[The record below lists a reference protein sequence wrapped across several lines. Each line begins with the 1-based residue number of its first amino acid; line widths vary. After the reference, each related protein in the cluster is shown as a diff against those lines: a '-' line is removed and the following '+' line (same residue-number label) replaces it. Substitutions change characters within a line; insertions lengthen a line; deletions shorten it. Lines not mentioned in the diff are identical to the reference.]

1 MAAND
6 LWLDVHAPQ
15 GAVRVHAQW
24 VSPLGVPAQ
33 AGPPW
38 VLLHEGLGSVSAWR
52 DFPQQLCRATQAR
65 ALVFSRPGYGRS
77 TPRPPAQHWGHDFMH
92 VQAQQVVPAVLH
104 AAGLSGQAVRLY
116 GHSDGG
122 SIALLMAAHQTWPL
136 AGVVVEAPH
145 IMVETVSLQGI
156 RAARQAYEQ
165 GELKARLARHHDNPD
180 SAFWG
185 WNHAWLD
192 PGFESWSIEHALT
205 DIAVPVL
212 ALQGLADPYGT
223 RAQVDGIV
231 QRVAGAQVR
240 CFDQAGHSLHRSH
253 TDELLQAVAAWL
265 GGGLV

>member
-1 MAAND
+1 
-6 LWLDVHAPQ
+6 
-15 GAVRVHAQW
+15 
-24 VSPLGVPAQ
+24 
-33 AGPPW
+33 
-38 VLLHEGLGSVSAWR
+38 
-52 DFPQQLCRATQAR
+52 
-65 ALVFSRPGYGRS
+65 
-77 TPRPPAQHWGHDFMH
+77 
-92 VQAQQVVPAVLH
+92 
-104 AAGLSGQAVRLY
+104 
-116 GHSDGG
+116 
-122 SIALLMAAHQTWPL
+122 
-136 AGVVVEAPH
+136 VEAPH

-185 WNHAWLD
+185 WNHVWLD

-253 TDELLQAVAAWL
+253 TDELLQAVATWL